1 MKIVEMATFADAQ
14 LARGQK
20 ITAREGALILSDLGG
35 EPQHL
40 IEKIMDGQRFV
51 GQPLNQIK
59 WKKNPVVYVVGAA
72 GKKLLAQ
79 IEAMAP
85 GFTAFKA

>member
-1 MKIVEMATFADAQ
+1 
-14 LARGQK
+14 
-20 ITAREGALILSDLGG
+20 
-35 EPQHL
+35 
-40 IEKIMDGQRFV
+40 
-51 GQPLNQIK
+51 
-59 WKKNPVVYVVGAA
+59 VVYVVGAA